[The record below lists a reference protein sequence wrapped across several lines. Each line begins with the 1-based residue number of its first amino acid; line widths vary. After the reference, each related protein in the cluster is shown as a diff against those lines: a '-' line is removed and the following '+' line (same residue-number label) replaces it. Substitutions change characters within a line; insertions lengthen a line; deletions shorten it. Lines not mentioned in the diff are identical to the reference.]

1 MQCGLLVDMHSGL
14 LVEARGRIAYRN
26 IATVSKSSMDIPVL
40 VKESG
45 ESVEIYHDGDNPFE
59 NPFFRDY
66 EGKMVEVRGEIDRTG
81 MFYIDEIEV
90 VDE

>member
-1 MQCGLLVDMHSGL
+1 MNCNM

-26 IATVSKSSMDIPVL
+26 IDTGTKSSRDIPVL

-45 ESVEIYHDGDNPFE
+45 ETVEIYRDGDNPFE

-66 EGKMVEVRGEIDRTG
+66 EGKLVEIHGEIDRTG
-81 MFYIDEIEV
+81 MFYVDDIEV
-90 VDE
+90 VYE